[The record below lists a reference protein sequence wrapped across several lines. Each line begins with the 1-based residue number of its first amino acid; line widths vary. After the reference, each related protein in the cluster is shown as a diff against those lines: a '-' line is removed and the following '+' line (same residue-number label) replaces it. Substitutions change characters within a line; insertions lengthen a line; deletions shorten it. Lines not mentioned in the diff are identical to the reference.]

1 MSQRSNQWLAG
12 GLVILAAGLAA
23 NSLLGPLVAG
33 VITYPLSE
41 PVMNQILGVEAV
53 SLLIVVPLSALAAV
67 LVFQGNPNG
76 PIVAL
81 APAAYTAYMFVQYI
95 IGPQYV
101 DYSPV
106 ILLHLG
112 LFILGGILLVQSW
125 SRVRVNNLPTV
136 SPQRKR
142 IYSAV
147 LILLALFASF
157 SYLLA
162 VPRILM
168 GGTIPAEYTG
178 DPSVYWTIFLM
189 DLGIVVPIS
198 IAVSMSLLRGTI
210 WARKAIYGF
219 VEWFALVSIAIL
231 AMFVSMLIHNDPNV
245 TVGTVVVLFVATL
258 LITAFAV
265 WGSLPLFRQASPK

>member
-1 MSQRSNQWLAG
+1 MSQRSDQWLAG
-12 GLVILAAGLAA
+12 GLVALAAGLAA

-53 SLLIVVPLSALAAV
+53 SLLIVAPLSVLAAV
-67 LVFQGNPNG
+67 LFLRGNPNG
-76 PIVAL
+76 PMVAIP
-81 APAAYTAYMFVQYI
+81 PAAYTAYMFVQYI

-101 DYSPV
+101 NYSPA
-106 ILLHLG
+106 ILLHLA
-112 LFILGGILLVQSW
+112 LFILGGVLFVESW
-125 SRVRVNNLPTV
+125 SRVRVKDLPTI

-142 IYSAV
+142 IYSGGLV
-147 LILLALFASF
+147 LLALFASF
-157 SYLLA
+157 SYLFA
-162 VPRILM
+162 VPRILT

-198 IAVSMSLLRGTI
+198 VAVGLSLLQGKV

-219 VEWFALVSIAIL
+219 VEWFALVTIAIL
-231 AMFVSMLIHNDPNV
+231 AMFVSMLVHNDPNV
-245 TVGTVVVLFVATL
+245 TVGTVVVLFIATL
-258 LITAFAV
+258 LITAFAI
-265 WGSLPLFRQASPK
+265 WGYLPFLRHASPK